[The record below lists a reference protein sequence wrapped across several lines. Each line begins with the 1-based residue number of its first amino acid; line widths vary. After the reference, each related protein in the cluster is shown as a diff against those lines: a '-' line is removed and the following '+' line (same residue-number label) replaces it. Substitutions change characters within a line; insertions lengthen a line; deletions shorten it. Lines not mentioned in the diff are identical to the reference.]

1 VSDFFSSSSS
11 KSASSTTSSS
21 SASSSAQSSSNMSRI
36 TQLLVFPFAE
46 IRQALKK
53 GDIYGPP
60 ISQTLLEEPS
70 VVLAAQL
77 ECEIIALVETAMAV
91 QSDSAYAA
99 LNNRKSSTA
108 ASNRGVL
115 LSAQHL
121 QVALRRDPKFLPLSS
136 DTNDTKQLMS
146 VLDEFLDQGLADVL
160 QIKLPASLAQKQEQ
174 FGDTAGDANEG
185 GVASGI
191 SATQNKWS
199 RRRDDVIT
207 DVEFS
212 SLLKRIHPG
221 YFFGS
226 DALMLLT
233 ALMREILTIF
243 ASKMIKVGALRVAE
257 NVDDLA
263 SCIGGVVPPSLKKRC
278 NDAGGLALAVLR
290 GTLVGSPNVTIRFV
304 LLKLAASTGGGGG
317 GGGGGTTSSSSSG
330 SGVTSSAASTS
341 DPKLGYAVTVPRK
354 ESLHEV
360 MLAASKRFHFEEKKA
375 AVFLFR
381 GNAVD
386 GTQNADDLLIVASAV
401 VFVVQRQWWDFQRR
415 EEARRGVLTSTKSND
430 AAVRAMRTNASS
442 KVALT
447 VQQYVTG
454 PQPGVSDL
462 DAANSDDG
470 GSGLGG
476 SGRRSE
482 VSAPRGRQ
490 ATRSVSPVRGRASP
504 SLESHG
510 PGRETS
516 LPATSN
522 SKNGAINPASPYN
535 MSPRP
540 GGGVGLGGRSLG
552 PGRSLLVIPE
562 LNSSPSSKAI
572 KGSASVAISDSLSPR
587 KGVEVPIKFAKAIH
601 ATAGRAIDALN
612 LALPELVRAQ
622 YLVDQTFPGGLESA
636 SQNEEMTEILDLRS
650 LRKVG
655 TIIENTG
662 KEIRALVT
670 SLESVTA
677 KKAVQ
682 AQARKFA
689 STKRPPP
696 TQIQSPKGS
705 SSTITTVME
714 STIQSRS
721 SAKAAVGNM
730 GAKVLQKTANESL
743 KTVKGRASPRILES
757 SPPRILESSS
767 PLISAPQASRL
778 PRPSA
783 SRLSPT
789 LGTRPEEER
798 IDRSTESSNILK
810 PAPRASTLN
819 RLNGRQ
825 SPIMTSASIQQQ
837 PVAAESSP
845 PISLPNESHE
855 FIRGPD
861 IEFAPIANVRLS
873 GAVLSSSSKLKF
885 HKT

>member
-1 VSDFFSSSSS
+1 
-11 KSASSTTSSS
+11 
-21 SASSSAQSSSNMSRI
+21 MSRI
-36 TQLLVFPFAE
+36 QQLLVFPFADL
-46 IRQALKK
+46 RQALKK

-60 ISQTLLEEPS
+60 IPQALLEEPS

-77 ECEIIALVETAMAV
+77 ECEITALIETAMAV

-121 QVALRRDPKFLPLSS
+121 QVALRRDPKFIPLSS
-136 DTNDTKQLMS
+136 DANDAKQLMS

-160 QIKLPASLAQKQEQ
+160 QIKLPASLSQRQEQ
-174 FGDTAGDANEG
+174 VGDSNDGSAAGGENNPG
-185 GVASGI
+185 
-191 SATQNKWS
+191 ATSTSNKWS

-233 ALMREILTIF
+233 ALMREILTVF
-243 ASKMIKVGALRVAE
+243 ASRMVNIGSLRVAE
-257 NVDDLA
+257 NVDDLSA
-263 SCIGGVVPPSLKKRC
+263 CVGGVVPPSLKKRC

-304 LLKLAASTGGGGG
+304 LLKLAASSGSGGGGG
-317 GGGGGTTSSSSSG
+317 ASSSSSSG
-330 SGVTSSAASTS
+330 SGLSSASTTTA

-360 MLAASKRFHFEEKKA
+360 MLSASKRFHFEEKKA

-454 PQPGVSDL
+454 PQPGTSDL
-462 DAANSDDG
+462 DAVNSEDGG

-490 ATRSVSPVRGRASP
+490 GGGGGGARSVSPVRGRVSP
-504 SLESHG
+504 SLESG
-510 PGRETS
+510 GARDLS
-516 LPATSN
+516 LPPSGSRGVAGSN
-522 SKNGAINPASPYN
+522 PTSPYN

-540 GGGVGLGGRSLG
+540 GGGRGGG
-552 PGRSLLVIPE
+552 AGRSLLVIPE
-562 LNSSPSSKAI
+562 QQQQQTSSPSRIA
-572 KGSASVAISDSLSPR
+572 KGSASVAVSESMSPK
-587 KGVEVPIKFAKAIH
+587 KGVEVPIKFARAIH

-612 LALPELVRAQ
+612 LSLPELVRAQ
-622 YLVDQTFPGGLESA
+622 FLVDQTFPGGLDTS
-636 SQNEEMTEILDLRS
+636 SQSDEMTEILDLRS

-655 TIIENTG
+655 TLIENTG

-696 TQIQSPKGS
+696 TQVQSPKAPFS
-705 SSTITTVME
+705 SSQPISTVME
-714 STIQSRS
+714 PTTRS

-730 GAKVLQKTANESL
+730 GAKVLQRNANESL
-743 KTVKGRASPRILES
+743 KKVTGRASPRLLES
-757 SPPRILESSS
+757 PPPRMMESPSPSS
-767 PLISAPQASRL
+767 PVPLASRL

-783 SRLSPT
+783 PVRLSPAM
-789 LGTRPEEER
+789 GA
-798 IDRSTESSNILK
+798 RSEDDKSNEASSSSSPSSIIR
-810 PAPRASTLN
+810 PAPRAAPLN

-825 SPIMTSASIQQQ
+825 SPIMTSLPGPAQHPQTQ
-837 PVAAESSP
+837 AAPVQTSTSRPEDA
-845 PISLPNESHE
+845 HE
-855 FIRGPD
+855 YVRGPD
-861 IEFAPIANVRLS
+861 VEFAPIPNVKLS

-885 HKT
+885 NKA

>member
-1 VSDFFSSSSS
+1 
-11 KSASSTTSSS
+11 
-21 SASSSAQSSSNMSRI
+21 MSRI
-36 TQLLVFPFAE
+36 QQLLVFPFADL
-46 IRQALKK
+46 RQALKK

-60 ISQTLLEEPS
+60 ISQALLEEPS

-77 ECEIIALVETAMAV
+77 ECEIIALIETAMAV
-91 QSDSAYAA
+91 QGDTAYAA

-115 LSAQHL
+115 ISAQHL
-121 QVALRRDPKFLPLSS
+121 QVALRRDPKFIPLSS
-136 DTNDTKQLMS
+136 DPTDAKQLMS

-160 QIKLPASLAQKQEQ
+160 QIKLPASVVSQKVEQ
-174 FGDTAGDANEG
+174 VGDGNDGSAGDG
-185 GVASGI
+185 GI
-191 SATQNKWS
+191 SSSSTTATSSNNKWS

-212 SLLKRIHPG
+212 SLLKRVHPG

-243 ASKMIKVGALRVAE
+243 ASKMVNVGALRVAE
-257 NVDDLA
+257 NVDDLSA
-263 SCIGGVVPPSLKKRC
+263 CVGGVVPPSLRKRC

-304 LLKLAASTGGGGG
+304 LLKLAASSGGSG
-317 GGGGGTTSSSSSG
+317 SSGAQSNSSG
-330 SGVTSSAASTS
+330 SSLTSAAASST

-354 ESLHEV
+354 ETLHEV

-454 PQPGVSDL
+454 PQPGGLSDL
-462 DAANSDDG
+462 DAGNSDDG

-482 VSAPRGRQ
+482 VSGRGRQ
-490 ATRSVSPVRGRASP
+490 GGARSVSPVKGRVSP
-504 SLESHG
+504 SLERDS
-510 PGRETS
+510 S
-516 LPATSN
+516 LPPSN
-522 SKNGAINPASPYN
+522 SKGASVNNPASPYN

-540 GGGVGLGGRSLG
+540 GGGRGGV
-552 PGRSLLVIPE
+552 GRSLLVIPE
-562 LNSSPSSKAI
+562 QQNTSPSRIA
-572 KGSASVAISDSLSPR
+572 KGSASVAISESLSPK
-587 KGVEVPIKFAKAIH
+587 KGVEVPIKFARAIH

-612 LALPELVRAQ
+612 LSLPELIRAQ
-622 YLVDQTFPGGLESA
+622 NLVDQTFPGGLDTT

-655 TIIENTG
+655 TLIENTG

-696 TQIQSPKGS
+696 TQVQSPKS
-705 SSTITTVME
+705 SFLSNTNTISTVME
-714 STIQSRS
+714 STTRS

-730 GAKVLQKTANESL
+730 GAKVLQRNANESL
-743 KTVKGRASPRILES
+743 KSVKGRASPRILES
-757 SPPRILESSS
+757 PPPRMMDSPSPSS
-767 PLISAPQASRL
+767 PVPPSRL

-783 SRLSPT
+783 PVRLSPT
-789 LGTRPEEER
+789 LGARAEE
-798 IDRSTESSNILK
+798 DRGGHTETTNIIK
-810 PAPRASTLN
+810 PAPRAAPLN

-825 SPIMTSASIQQQ
+825 SPNPT
-837 PVAAESSP
+837 
-845 PISLPNESHE
+845 SLPGPSAQSTAAQNTAVSLPENTNEYV
-855 FIRGPD
+855 RGPD
-861 IEFAPIANVRLS
+861 VEFAPIPNVKLS
-873 GAVLSSSSKLKF
+873 GAVLSSGSKLKF
-885 HKT
+885 NKA